1 MLTHIV
7 PKFEK
12 GRILKTEMLEN
23 LRDYPRSFLDI
34 RYQDYSDGI
43 ITGMNVTVGEHTLTV
58 GRGIV
63 KHNDKLYLLEQEH
76 EVPYAATGRLSVLK
90 LLFLEP
96 TDRPD
101 FIAHHADIVLEE
113 EAEFSQDE
121 LELGRFKLKDGA
133 VLRSKYQDFAD
144 MATEFNTWSDI
155 HAPFAGLKQSTLR
168 PETMCYFASELLKS
182 GATDPMDCMFAL
194 MCLNSEVVGRES
206 IQHYIA
212 NRNATEYREY
222 SHAQLHRQ
230 LVLILEGTGRGKR
243 AAGRWQGGG
252 AGRMIVD

>member
-34 RYQDYSDGI
+34 RYQDFSDGI
-43 ITGMNVTVGEHTLTV
+43 ITGMNVTVGENTLTI

-63 KHNDKLYLLEQEH
+63 KHKDRLYLLEQEQ

-90 LLFLEP
+90 LLFLEQ

-101 FIAHHADIVLEE
+101 FTAHHADIVLED
-113 EAEFSQDE
+113 EAEIGLDKM
-121 LELGRFKLKDGA
+121 ELGRFKLKDGA
-133 VLRSKYQDFAD
+133 VLRSDYQDFAD

-168 PETMCYFASELLKS
+168 PETMRYFASELLKS

-194 MCLNSEVVGRES
+194 ICLNSEAVDRAS

-212 NRNATEYREY
+212 NRNGAEYRDY

-230 LVLILEGTGRGKR
+230 LVLILEGAGRGKR
-243 AAGRWQGGG
+243 TAGRWQGGG

>member
-90 LLFLEP
+90 IKFQKEQST
-96 TDRPD
+96 TD
-101 FIAHHADIVLEE
+101 FQSYLGEIVIEE
-113 EAEFSQDE
+113 EQANQSE
-121 LELGRFKLKDGA
+121 LELGRYKLKEGA
-133 VLRSKYQDFAD
+133 LLRSDYVDFAD
-144 MATEFNTWSDI
+144 LATEFNTFNLIEVPHAGTTGPTLSPFMFKMFARELISRGTSD
-155 HAPFAGLKQSTLR
+155 PFDLAF
-168 PETMCYFASELLKS
+168 TMLCLNQGFIEREAVLHYLSSRS
-182 GATDPMDCMFAL
+182 GASYRDYGSNKLHQVMARVL
-194 MCLNSEVVGRES
+194 EEKGGRRVNTGTPRS
-206 IQHYIA
+206 GSP
-212 NRNATEYREY
+212 RM
-222 SHAQLHRQ
+222 
-230 LVLILEGTGRGKR
+230 LV
-243 AAGRWQGGG
+243 
-252 AGRMIVD
+252 D